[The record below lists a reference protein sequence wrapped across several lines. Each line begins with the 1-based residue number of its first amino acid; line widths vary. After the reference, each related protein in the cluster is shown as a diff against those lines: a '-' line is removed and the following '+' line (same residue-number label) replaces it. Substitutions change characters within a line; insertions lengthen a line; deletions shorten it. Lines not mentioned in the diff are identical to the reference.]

1 MLLILHVYKVHK
13 NIQGTT
19 DSEVAFGI
27 FMSQFPDQGIHGPGS
42 QYVRDPSLYYS
53 PKQIE
58 IAMRNTVVTIMEAHK
73 KFGKLPFKET
83 ITPAITLAKNGFQ
96 PEWFSLYKLASM
108 LPMLNR
114 YSELGKTFLPNGNL
128 NFAHMTNGENKLI
141 QSDSE
146 VIP

>member
-1 MLLILHVYKVHK
+1 MWMHNGGIAHYNSVKRSLLAALPPNVYK

-58 IAMRNTVVTIMEAHK
+58 IAMRNTVIAIMEAQKIWICTK
-73 KFGKLPFKET
+73 K
-83 ITPAITLAKNGFQ
+83 Q
-96 PEWFSLYKLASM
+96 
-108 LPMLNR
+108 
-114 YSELGKTFLPNGNL
+114 
-128 NFAHMTNGENKLI
+128 HHH
-141 QSDSE
+141 
-146 VIP
+146 